1 MITLDGENANLVAS
15 GQRYYVYLD
24 QISIAELGRNIV
36 VSINGECTFTYSV
49 LNYIALVRDS
59 DKVDEDA
66 LFRLCICITWPLK
79 PTGQVRRHDLWKLR
93 QHMKK

>member
-1 MITLDGENANLVAS
+1 MITLDGKNANLVAS

-66 LFRLCICITWPLK
+66 
-79 PTGQVRRHDLWKLR
+79 
-93 QHMKK
+93 KKVVQALYMYYLAAEAYGTSTEA